1 MLFCFW
7 LKGWQGVSLLM
18 LCCFPLYHHR
28 FSPIVLWAIISF
40 SCALEWCDVDA
51 ASVSATAIVPFTV
64 FILAVAQVLFSLGLL
79 LLYAYSSRD
88 YCVFS
93 FVIDKFP
100 S

>member
-51 ASVSATAIVPFTV
+51 ASASATAIVPFTV
-64 FILAVAQVLFSLGLL
+64 FILAVAQVLFSLG
-79 LLYAYSSRD
+79 
-88 YCVFS
+88 
-93 FVIDKFP
+93 
-100 S
+100 